1 MAQLPHYLLT
11 LDETGDLGIQE
22 TSFVEYPATGLG
34 FLAFEE
40 EKVEHKFARID
51 EQKYQRLVSGVLMM
65 PKTKY
70 LRQTKEGNFY
80 TVEFSAETLKQ
91 ALVKYLK
98 EDKAGVVKVEHKG
111 RPLDGFAAVEHWII
125 EDNTT
130 KSPVLGYTL
139 ADLGYNPDEIPAG
152 TIMKTTYV
160 ADEQFWND
168 QILSGK
174 VSGYSLGGFFEL
186 KEVEAKTQEFSTN
199 PAVPTIQDVLKLI
212 GVEGDNIKVTS
223 KEGKQLQF
231 GQTVSEGNELANGT
245 YEFNTDLKIVVK
257 DGVIVDYGFE
267 SNPSDDVSGFDKEN
281 NNNENTIEMSEVQTQ
296 TTESNV
302 QVTTETT
309 PNVTTEAN
317 VTTETTNVSTE
328 STTPITPVVPEQNI
342 SAPSQAELSEL
353 SAKLDNLTAQMTE
366 KDNKIAEL
374 EAKLAKLD
382 EKNAALK
389 EKLKEE
395 PVKKTT
401 PTHNKPFG
409 NDKPEV
415 KKVPLKIGNI
425 TVTV

>member
-125 EDNTT
+125 NDNTT
-130 KSPVLGYTL
+130 KSPVMGYTL
-139 ADLGYNPDEIPAG
+139 SDLGYNPDEIPAG

-174 VSGYSLGGFFEL
+174 VQGYSLGGFFEL
-186 KEVEAKTQEFSTN
+186 KQVEEQAQQFSTN
-199 PAVPTIQDVLKLI
+199 PAIPTIQDVLKLI

-257 DGVIVDYGFE
+257 DGVIVDYGF
-267 SNPSDDVSGFDKEN
+267 DKES

-296 TTESNV
+296 PTDTNV

-309 PNVTTEAN
+309 PNVTPETNVSTETTN
-317 VTTETTNVSTE
+317 VTTETT
-328 STTPITPVVPEQNI
+328 PITLVVPEQNI

-409 NDKPEV
+409 NDKPEA